1 MTRTL
6 ADTRRWVDTG
16 TKLVDDA
23 IAGLSSEAVR
33 EPSGLPGWTRAHL
46 VAHINANADAL
57 ANLIRWA
64 ATGVETRMY
73 ASPEER
79 DEGIEKGGLLPAE
92 DLLAWFACSVTTLN
106 RGMDILGP
114 QQWSAQVVTAQGR
127 KVSATEIPWLR
138 ARELMVHAVDLAV
151 GLNFGDLPVDF
162 LQALVEDIVAKR
174 DLAHLPVGP
183 VPEVAAWLAGRP
195 HSLTDAPPLGPWL

>member
-1 MTRTL
+1 M
-6 ADTRRWVDTG
+6 G
-16 TKLVDDA
+16 TKLVNVA
-23 IAGLSSEAVR
+23 IAGLSSETVR

-46 VAHINANADAL
+46 VAHINGNADAL
-57 ANLIRWA
+57 THLIRWA

-73 ASPEER
+73 SSPEER
-79 DEGIEKGGLLPAE
+79 DEGIQKGSLLPAQ
-92 DLLAWFACSVTTLN
+92 DLLAWFVRSATTLN

-114 QQWSAQVVTAQGR
+114 QQWGAQVITAQGR

-151 GLNFGDLPVDF
+151 GLNFVDLPVDF
-162 LQALVEDIVAKR
+162 LELLVEDIVAKR
-174 DLAHLPVGP
+174 DLAQLPVGP

-195 HSLTDAPPLGPWL
+195 HSLADAPPLGPWL